1 VIRVAGDEGE
11 TVYRR
16 PPVASPFGVSFDS
29 FCISDS
35 LETRFV
41 ARRDQSTSFLLR
53 LPAPVRRFAAE
64 APAVAKPGQPP
75 ESSAYPGDANFDP
88 QQAQSIIGD
97 VAENVRQFLANKL
110 KVRPPGLQTKPGGGQ
125 TLTVIADNPD
135 QGVGLEI
142 EIRLLRNATPLS
154 PPANE
159 TPPGFG
165 IGPPPAG
172 PGPVPQPPA
181 AGPGPGGPMG
191 PGMPGGAPG
200 FGVGPTP
207 F

>member
-1 VIRVAGDEGE
+1 MPTLGARSRHRRRV
-11 TVYRR
+11 
-16 PPVASPFGVSFDS
+16 
-29 FCISDS
+29 
-35 LETRFV
+35 
-41 ARRDQSTSFLLR
+41 
-53 LPAPVRRFAAE
+53 AE
-64 APAVAKPGQPP
+64 APASSPKTPQQP
-75 ESSAYPGDANFDP
+75 ESSAYPGDINFDP
-88 QQAQSIIGD
+88 TQAQSIIGD